1 MVRFQM
7 DSHSLLVCNPSKR
20 KLKKKKSYSNDFNN
34 EPWALEWKQNG
45 VIKLTILTTEPCL
58 KPSWD

>member
-45 VIKLTILTTEPCL
+45 VIKLTILTTEPA
-58 KPSWD
+58 